1 MLLWSY
7 PLVSLCGCMGWEGPS
22 LHLQYLFFCS
32 IFVFQLSGIVC
43 ANYAQLPS
51 LSLRTIPDKRE
62 KNDAVVSE
70 MFLAWFSLFSKNGFE
85 RAINKNREKK
95 ILFSEGLHEVASVYP
110 QHIFR
115 ATKDMAHMQEGGH
128 SLQKNSGPTHVI
140 QTPYITPPSRHS
152 NSCRFLLNKK
162 CVFARHR
169 SHPSDRGMPD
179 LMTGSTIF
187 IANLSSYNPSYQ
199 LENLR
204 V

>member
-1 MLLWSY
+1 MWW
-7 PLVSLCGCMGWEGPS
+7 GGPS

-51 LSLRTIPDKRE
+51 PSLRTVPDKRE

-95 ILFSEGLHEVASVYP
+95 TNNTTFFSQKDSMKLLLSIPSISLEPLKIWLTCKREVILYRRTAWSSAIPPMIY
-110 QHIFR
+110 R
-115 ATKDMAHMQEGGH
+115 A
-128 SLQKNSGPTHVI
+128 
-140 QTPYITPPSRHS
+140 PYITSPSRHS
-152 NSCRFLLNKK
+152 NSCHFLLNKK

-169 SHPSDRGMPD
+169 SHSSDRGMPD
-179 LMTGSTIF
+179 LMTVFTIF
-187 IANLSSYNPSYQ
+187 NANLSSYKPSYQ